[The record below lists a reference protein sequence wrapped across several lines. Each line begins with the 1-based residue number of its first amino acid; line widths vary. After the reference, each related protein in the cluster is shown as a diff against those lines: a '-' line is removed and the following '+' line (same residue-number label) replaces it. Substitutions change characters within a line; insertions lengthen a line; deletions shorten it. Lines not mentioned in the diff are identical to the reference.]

1 MIETHSRGSLFED
14 PLFEGDLIQESLI
27 QIRLF
32 WLGPYSGGR
41 ALFQTSGVEPHLKGV
56 LFKVNL
62 NLENLLEV
70 IIIRGRYFYRVH
82 YTRR

>member
-1 MIETHSRGSLFED
+1 M
-14 PLFEGDLIQESLI
+14 
-27 QIRLF
+27 
-32 WLGPYSGGR
+32 GPYSGGG
-41 ALFQTSGVEPHLKGV
+41 ALFQTSGLEPHLKGV

-82 YTRR
+82 YTLGEGACSRKSLFEDDFISLFEIVNI